1 MQSRC
6 KDPCKKKPF
15 KKKLC
20 KALWPL
26 SITGGITPIVP
37 RKDNDLRTPVLGS
50 VWVLLAFTEAEAVE
64 QIRVP
69 NGIETCLLRSE
80 SGLKGAWSS

>member
-1 MQSRC
+1 M
-6 KDPCKKKPF
+6 
-15 KKKLC
+15 
-20 KALWPL
+20 
-26 SITGGITPIVP
+26 P
-37 RKDNDLRTPVLGS
+37 RKHNDLRTPVLGS
-50 VWVLLAFTEAEAVE
+50 VWVLLVCTESEAVE